1 MGYIT
6 LPSNGGPGANAQGA
20 QAIWTTN
27 AAASGTP
34 GTDPSDAPNNLRWPQ
49 WVPLD
54 TTVKSWFLR
63 TQNAPGSGK
72 TANYR
77 FHYGANQN
85 ISTIQQI
92 VGASS
97 QEVSNIIEADWPA
110 LDPTSDST
118 LQDTWH
124 YFTGWPSTSGNA
136 GGAGCMAVEYL
147 TASHPELVWFIIGV
161 GATIAGGTFAGTD
174 QYSGITDQAISSAQ
188 NTQSPWQTR
197 MPIKGRLKYS
207 FAVWRGYTST
217 STVEAC
223 VQKGTLGGGVD
234 TAHLLTMMGATT
246 TTEYQGLINSGVNV
260 TVAKGDYIGWRLKR
274 TAGAATT
281 GQFCLGVGFAAGVD

>member
-6 LPSNGGPGANAQGA
+6 LPSNGGPGANAQGS

-27 AAASGTP
+27 AATSGTP
-34 GTDPSDAPNNLRWPQ
+34 GTDPSDGGLRWPQ

-63 TQNAPGSGK
+63 TQQAPGSGK
-72 TANYR
+72 TVNFR
-77 FHYGANQN
+77 FHYGNNLN

-92 VGASS
+92 VGAVS
-97 QEVSNIIEADWPA
+97 QEVSNTIEADWPA

-118 LQDTWH
+118 LQATWH
-124 YFTGWPSTSGNA
+124 YFTGWPSTSGNN

-147 TASHPELVWFIIGV
+147 CAAKPELAWYIIGV
-161 GATIAGGTFAGTD
+161 ATTIAAGSFAGTD
-174 QYSGITDQAISSAQ
+174 QFSGITDQAISSAQ
-188 NTQSPWQTR
+188 NTQTPWQTR
-197 MPIKGRLKYS
+197 MPIKGRIKYS

-217 STVEAC
+217 TTVEAAI
-223 VQKGTLGGGVD
+223 QKGTRGGGAD
-234 TAHLLTMMGATT
+234 TAIVHTLAGATT
-246 TTEYQGLINSGVNV
+246 TTEYQGLINSGTEVV
-260 TVAKGDYIGWRLKR
+260 VAQGDYLNWRLKR

-281 GQFCLGVGFAAGVD
+281 GQFCLGFGFAAGVD

>member
-6 LPSNGGPGANAQGA
+6 LPSNGGPGSNAQGA

-27 AAASGTP
+27 AASSGTP
-34 GTDPSDAPNNLRWPQ
+34 GTDPSDAPGNLRWPQ
-49 WVPLD
+49 FVPLD

-63 TQNAPGSGK
+63 TQNAPGATK

-92 VGASS
+92 VGAAS
-97 QEVSNIIEADWPA
+97 QEVSNVIEADWPA

-136 GGAGCMAVEYL
+136 GGAGIMAIEYL
-147 TASHPELVWFIIGV
+147 AAAHPELAWYIIGV
-161 GATIAGGTFAGTD
+161 ATTLGAGTFGAAD
-174 QYSGITDQAISSAQ
+174 QYSGITDQVISSAQ
-188 NTQSPWQTR
+188 LVQESWQTR

-217 STVEAC
+217 TTVEAC
-223 VQKGTLGGGVD
+223 IQAGPRAAGVD

-260 TVAKGDYIGWRLKR
+260 AVAQGDYLNWRLQR

-281 GQFCLGVGFAAGVD
+281 GQFCLGFGFAAGVD

>member
-27 AAASGTP
+27 AATSGVP
-34 GTDPSDAPNNLRWPQ
+34 GTDPSDGGLRWPQ

-63 TQNAPGSGK
+63 TQNAPGATK
-72 TANYR
+72 TVNYR

-92 VGASS
+92 TGAAS
-97 QEVSNIIEADWPA
+97 QEVSNTIEADWPA

-118 LQDTWH
+118 LQATWH

-136 GGAGCMAVEYL
+136 GGAGCMAIEYL
-147 TASHPELVWFIIGV
+147 CAANPELAWYIIGV
-161 GATIAGGTFAGTD
+161 ATTIAAGSFGGSD

-188 NTQSPWQTR
+188 NTQTPWQTR
-197 MPIKGRLKYS
+197 MPIKGRLKYC

-217 STVEAC
+217 TTVEAC
-223 VQKGTLGGGVD
+223 VQKGTRGGGVD
-234 TAHLLTMMGATT
+234 TAMLHTMMGATT
-246 TTEYQGLINSGVNV
+246 TTEYQGLIDSSTEVV
-260 TVAKGDYIGWRLKR
+260 VAQGDYLNWRLKR

-281 GQFCLGVGFAAGVD
+281 GQFCLGFGFAAGVD